1 MPVETKSWPARD
13 PDATYDYEYVIP
25 LDDGDTITTHTF
37 EKLSGS
43 AAFSAETRSATGL
56 TVTLS
61 GGADR
66 ETTVYRVYWET
77 AGGRKDDAIITQ
89 LVLSNVLAVLT
100 GYDKP
105 SPLHLVA
112 RYPAFTSV
120 PAATVQYW
128 LTDAERYVD
137 SSWAQGDYAAA
148 LMAKA
153 ASSMAKGGLGAAT
166 GSAAMPAGVT
176 RFRSGAMDVTIS
188 DAVAA
193 AAASGGIAAGIYE
206 AEFIALR
213 RRNFA
218 GPRAIA
224 APASDFCGYVA

>member
-25 LDDGDTITTHTF
+25 LDDGDTVSSHTF
-37 EKLSGS
+37 ERLSG
-43 AAFSAETRSATGL
+43 AANIESQARDGANVTA
-56 TVTLS
+56 TLS
-61 GGADR
+61 GGTDR
-66 ETTVYRVYWET
+66 ETSVYRVYWET
-77 AGGRKDDAIITQ
+77 SGGRKDDAIITQ

-112 RYPAFTSV
+112 RYPAFASV
-120 PAATVQYW
+120 PASTVQYW

-137 SSWAQGDYAAA
+137 DSWAQGDFAPA
-148 LMAKA
+148 LLAKA
-153 ASSMAKGGLGAAT
+153 ASSMAKGGLGAAS
-166 GSAAMPAGVT
+166 GAAAMPAGVT

-188 DAVAA
+188 DKVAE

-218 GPRAIA
+218 GPRVVRS
-224 APASDFCGYVA
+224 PAYGCCE